1 MSQMS
6 LLDWKPPEPFDGKGE
21 TFVAN
26 RDGRRLGKQ
35 CQAVYDAMKCGDW
48 FTLRQLPDAAG
59 APEASA
65 SARLRDLRRYGFN
78 IEHEHVTGGLWRYR
92 LSREEKV

>member
-1 MSQMS
+1 MSDQPS
-6 LLDWKPPEPFDGKGE
+6 LLEWKAPVPFDGKGE
-21 TFVAN
+21 TFVAD

-48 FTLRQLPDAAG
+48 FTLRQLADATG

-65 SARLRDLRRYGFN
+65 SARLRDLRRFGFN
-78 IEHEHVTGGLWRYR
+78 IEHEYVAKGLWRYR
-92 LSREEKV
+92 LVKDV